1 MKRRRNILTV
11 SCLCLVI
18 AMTAGLMLAC
28 GSGTL
33 KDNVPVKDIAE
44 TVNKA
49 LSGIQNL
56 SAADENY
63 ISVQQALPIS
73 DCDDYMEM
81 FQTSGVGID
90 EYGIFRMK
98 EESGI
103 EGMKSAIQDYIDSAK
118 LSFNENYAPNEKP
131 KLDNAEIRVFGKY
144 VVYAVLSEDDKN
156 VLFSALETALKS

>member
-1 MKRRRNILTV
+1 
-11 SCLCLVI
+11 
-18 AMTAGLMLAC
+18 
-28 GSGTL
+28 
-33 KDNVPVKDIAE
+33 
-44 TVNKA
+44 
-49 LSGIQNL
+49 
-56 SAADENY
+56 
-63 ISVQQALPIS
+63 
-73 DCDDYMEM
+73 MEM

>member
-1 MKRRRNILTV
+1 MKIRKILTV
-11 SCLCLVI
+11 PSLCLALVL
-18 AMTAGLMLAC
+18 TVCLMLSC
-28 GSGTL
+28 GSGVL
-33 KDNVPVKDIAE
+33 KDNVPVRDIAE

-73 DCDDYMEM
+73 ECDDYMEM

-98 EESGI
+98 EESGV
-103 EGMKSAIQDYIDSAK
+103 EGMKSAIQNYIDGAK

-156 VLFSALETALKS
+156 VLFSALEAALNG